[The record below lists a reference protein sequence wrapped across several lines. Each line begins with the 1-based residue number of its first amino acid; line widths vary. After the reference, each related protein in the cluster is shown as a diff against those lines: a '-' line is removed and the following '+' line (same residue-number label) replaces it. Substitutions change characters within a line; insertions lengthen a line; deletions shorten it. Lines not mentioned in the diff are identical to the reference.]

1 MIYYTYM
8 DINNLYNINCLKEEE
23 LDEIKLEELKHLSQE
38 YGLDQHGTKITLCKN
53 IQSYLQAIQ
62 APTSQ
67 NLDKNNIL
75 MIHNIYD
82 FIRVLNVD
90 NLKEIHIL
98 SNDDI
103 DFLWKTVQI
112 ELEHLDLNADL
123 EKIRDIYP
131 LSDEIDLKAVV
142 LIDILSKLFCY
153 CITSKSKY
161 GKKKIGICKKTILNR
176 LNVNAPNYVCDKN
189 NNILLSKFGNRSIL
203 QKYSNK

>member
-90 NLKEIHIL
+90 NLKEIHTL

-142 LIDILSKLFCY
+142 LIDILSKLFCD

-189 NNILLSKFGNRSIL
+189 NKILLPKFGNRSIL